1 MASCAV
7 VLLALMLALRRSW
20 RPLGG
25 WRWLHCG
32 IAGALV
38 NGLGL
43 MAPHVGL
50 QYAPTAQIALVQ
62 SLTPLLTAALGV
74 VLLHEHLRP
83 WQWAGL
89 VLGVIGVGL
98 VVGQAAVQSPIRFEG
113 LAIAFLGVV
122 GLVSGTLYF
131 GRFCRGVELL
141 PGALAQFTAAAVVTG
156 IAACVLEAPRA
167 EWVPVAFAAL
177 AWNTLATSLGDRKST
192 RLNSSH

>member
-62 SLTPLLTAALGV
+62 SLTPRLTAGLGG
-74 VLLHEHLRP
+74 VLLHAQLP
-83 WQWAGL
+83 PAQWAGR
-89 VLGVIGVGL
+89 VRGVIGVG
-98 VVGQAAVQSPIRFEG
+98 VGSE
-113 LAIAFLGVV
+113 
-122 GLVSGTLYF
+122 
-131 GRFCRGVELL
+131 
-141 PGALAQFTAAAVVTG
+141 
-156 IAACVLEAPRA
+156 
-167 EWVPVAFAAL
+167 
-177 AWNTLATSLGDRKST
+177 DR
-192 RLNSSH
+192 R

>member
-1 MASCAV
+1 
-7 VLLALMLALRRSW
+7 
-20 RPLGG
+20 
-25 WRWLHCG
+25 
-32 IAGALV
+32 
-38 NGLGL
+38 

-141 PGALAQFTAAAVVTG
+141 PGEIG
-156 IAACVLEAPRA
+156 RA
-167 EWVPVAFAAL
+167 SGRER
-177 AWNTLATSLGDRKST
+177 GC
-192 RLNSSH
+192 HYG